1 MVPMIEDLFH
11 LLLSAPAYGQMLLLV
26 TMLHEMELSDMSDKW
41 TCANNTDTYSSQRG
55 YKLIHK
61 TPKVSD
67 TFALICRTKCQKEE
81 TWNHLFLRCSFARKK
96 IPSATRSRHETTA
109 ATTAASLATGPGT
122 VGSHDVVRPT
132 SHRRRRRPC
141 SWHMQASSHLQ
152 RHRSQ
157 RHSSTLMSLKHA
169 LSSATA
175 PTRT

>member
-81 TWNHLFLRCSFARKK
+81 TWNHLFLRCSFAKRCWE
-96 IPSATRSRHETTA
+96 IVGITPTRSTNPHLAVRGMRESCTTMVH
-109 ATTAASLATGPGT
+109 GDNYH
-122 VGSHDVVRPT
+122 HDVV
-132 SHRRRRRPC
+132 
-141 SWHMQASSHLQ
+141 HLEVQ
-152 RHRSQ
+152 KW
-157 RHSSTLMSLKHA
+157 LDL
-169 LSSATA
+169 
-175 PTRT
+175 